1 MKRLLLMLVVAL
13 AAAALVAGTGTAG
26 DTKGPPCANIASG
39 DAGYGYNPADSSGT
53 VQATFD
59 LAAPACAE
67 GSYLLE
73 IYDFST
79 GTNPLATSTLTQA
92 VVGGDPC
99 PTGSTS
105 CVTITYSFAAGSAPS
120 DGVCI
125 VVTTFY
131 KKHSADR
138 GPDSGCYPVAANSAG
153 GKTYS

>member
-1 MKRLLLMLVVAL
+1 MKRFLLLLVAAL
-13 AAAALVAGTGTAG
+13 AAAALMAGIGTAS
-26 DTKGPPCANIASG
+26 DTKGPPCTNIASG
-39 DAGYGYNPADSSGT
+39 DAGYGSGT
-53 VQATFD
+53 VQAIFD
-59 LAAPACAE
+59 LSAPACAE

>member
-1 MKRLLLMLVVAL
+1 MKRFFLMLVAAL
-13 AAAALVAGTGTAG
+13 AAAALVAGAATAG

-53 VQATFD
+53 VQADFD
-59 LAAPACAE
+59 LTAPACADE
-67 GSYLLE
+67 SYRLE

-79 GTNPLATSTLTQA
+79 GTQLLAPAVDQA
-92 VVGGDPC
+92 AVAG
-99 PTGSTS
+99 TTH
-105 CVTITYSFAAGSAPS
+105 VTITYSFAAGTAPS

-131 KKHSADR
+131 KKHLADL
-138 GPDSGCYPVAANSAG
+138 GPDSGCFQVLPDAPP

>member
-1 MKRLLLMLVVAL
+1 MKRLFLMIVMILG
-13 AAAALVAGTGTAG
+13 AAALVGGTATAA

-39 DAGYGYNPADSSGT
+39 DAGYGYNSTDTSGT

-59 LAAPACAE
+59 LVAPACAE

-79 GTNPLATSTLTQA
+79 GTNLLATSTQA

-125 VVTTFY
+125 VVKTFY
-131 KKHSADR
+131 KKHAADR
-138 GPDSGCYPVAANSAG
+138 GPDSGCYQVAANSSG
-153 GKTYS
+153 GHPYF

>member
-13 AAAALVAGTGTAG
+13 AAAALVAGTGTAS
-26 DTKGPPCANIASG
+26 DTKGPPCTNIASG
-39 DAGYGYNPADSSGT
+39 DAGYGYNPVDSSGT

-59 LAAPACAE
+59 LAAPACDE

-79 GTNPLATSTLTQA
+79 GTNLLATSTQA

-99 PTGSTS
+99 PVGSTS
-105 CVTITYSFAAGSAPS
+105 CVTITYSFAAGHAPS

-131 KKHSADR
+131 KK
-138 GPDSGCYPVAANSAG
+138 
-153 GKTYS
+153 